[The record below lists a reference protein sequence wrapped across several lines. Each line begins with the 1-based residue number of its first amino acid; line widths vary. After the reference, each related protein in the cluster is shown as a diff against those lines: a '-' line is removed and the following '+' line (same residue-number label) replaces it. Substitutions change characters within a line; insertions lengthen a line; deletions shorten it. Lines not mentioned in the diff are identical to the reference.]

1 MRGLAAIKLLE
12 DNYIHSRLFEGLKE
26 SIHVKPMSESAIDI
40 EIEFDDGTVLKGVL
54 DRVLGPLIIADIKAA
69 APIEGRAALMRGEM
83 QVTIGIKRG
92 NRRPT
97 NDVKTGDIAYMP
109 LGDNLCIYVKDMH
122 TYSPVNIL
130 GKVTSNDILENLD
143 GVRRGSRATF
153 RVLE

>member
-26 SIHVKPMSESAIDI
+26 SIHVKPMSESAVDI

-97 NDVKTGDIAYMP
+97 NDAKKGDIAYMP
-109 LGDNLCIYVKDMH
+109 LGDNLCIYLKDMH

-130 GKVTSNDILENLD
+130 GKVTSKDILENLD
-143 GVRRGSRATF
+143 RVRRGSRATF

>member
-26 SIHVKPMSESAIDI
+26 SIHVKPMSESAVDI

-130 GKVTSNDILENLD
+130 GKVTSNDILKNLNR
-143 GVRRGSRATF
+143 VRRGSRATF

>member
-26 SIHVKPMSESAIDI
+26 SIHVKPMSESAVDI

-97 NDVKTGDIAYMP
+97 NEVKKGDIAYMP
-109 LGDNLCIYVKDMH
+109 LGDNLCIYLKD
-122 TYSPVNIL
+122 TRTFSPVNIL
-130 GKVTSNDILENLD
+130 GKVTSDDVLEKLD
-143 GVRRGSRATF
+143 RIRRGSKATF
-153 RVLE
+153 RIIE